1 MSFFIAEAM
10 AEGAPVA
17 GPGGQGPDAI
27 AQIVMLLGFVAI
39 FYFILWRP
47 QAKRTKEHKALISN
61 LNKGDEVVTSG
72 GIVGKVTRL
81 ADEFV
86 VIQVSDSLE
95 LKFQRGAIAA
105 SLPKGTIKAI

>member
-1 MSFFIAEAM
+1 MDFFIANAY
-10 AEGAPVA
+10 AEGAA
-17 GPGGQGPDAI
+17 PGGGDLFG
-27 AQIVMLLGFVAI
+27 MLLPILLLVVF
-39 FYFILWRP
+39 FFLFIRP
-47 QAKRTKEHKALISN
+47 QQKRAKEHKAMLEA